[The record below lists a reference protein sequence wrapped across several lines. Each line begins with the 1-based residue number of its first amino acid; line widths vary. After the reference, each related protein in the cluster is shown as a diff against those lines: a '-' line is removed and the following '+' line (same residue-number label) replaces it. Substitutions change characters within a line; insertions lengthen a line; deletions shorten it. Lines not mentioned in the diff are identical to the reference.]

1 MVHYDVLLSY
11 PNETNANYISIMD
24 EHGIE
29 VMWNCWYF
37 LYLLTPVVY
46 ANWDVGSS
54 KNGNWLIV
62 QWDSFFFFLE
72 KLISEKLIISV
83 STVLGTVPS
92 LKARM
97 KPRNRILFA
106 LSKARQMWNMLF

>member
-11 PNETNANYISIMD
+11 PNETNASYISIMD

-46 ANWDVGSS
+46 VNWDVGSS
-54 KNGNWLIV
+54 KNGNWLTV
-62 QWDSFFFFLE
+62 QWDSLFFRKVDKLE
-72 KLISEKLIISV
+72 TNYFSV
-83 STVLGTVPS
+83 YCVRHSAKS
-92 LKARM
+92 
-97 KPRNRILFA
+97 
-106 LSKARQMWNMLF
+106 